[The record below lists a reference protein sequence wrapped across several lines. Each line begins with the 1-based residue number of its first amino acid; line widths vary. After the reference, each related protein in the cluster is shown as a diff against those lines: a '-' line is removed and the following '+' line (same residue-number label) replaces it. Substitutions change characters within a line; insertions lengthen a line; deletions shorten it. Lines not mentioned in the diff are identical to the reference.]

1 MHSSEPRTLS
11 FSSNRSL
18 WLVSFGAACAL
29 MTWFPGRV
37 GVVRHFNLL
46 ERAYAEDL
54 IVVALLVVMAFLW
67 DRKPRFRIGKNRFAI
82 AAIWLIA
89 SLAFAAQFTPLLLM
103 AGLSSGF
110 GGAVSVLY
118 KLSSTAL
125 LLLWLECLNPRET
138 RALIWVMCSGLLC
151 LALVQLFLLIVQSQ
165 IAQTIFAI
173 FPTIIVG
180 TLIGFRRLGGSE
192 IASSPENEFDCGQEK
207 NSRFLP
213 AVLCISL
220 GILCFGLI
228 CSSIQAY
235 VTRNNSVLLGDA
247 LFGSFDVVGTILT
260 AFVFL
265 ALART
270 QRLYDRLR
278 DILLIIPSI
287 LTLSYILTIA
297 LPFDQMHLSF
307 VPLAIARRLI
317 VVFWLIEAMVFPQRF
332 LPAASFSLAV
342 YRVAQMAGI
351 NPLATGAMEYTSTDY
366 SLVVI
371 AELFA
376 AIVVC
381 PLITHFC
388 LEKPNDSS
396 RPKESVDADEGKI
409 NAVAAKAL
417 TREDAL
423 VDIAQRYDLSKREF
437 EVLELLA
444 AGWRAAAIAEKLV
457 LSTATVKNHMSRI
470 YGKTGVHSQDELLF
484 LIEEA
489 EKEIRS

>member
-138 RALIWVMCSGLLC
+138 RALICVMCSGLLC

-173 FPTIIVG
+173 FP
-180 TLIGFRRLGGSE
+180 
-192 IASSPENEFDCGQEK
+192 K
-207 NSRFLP
+207 NLRWL
-213 AVLCISL
+213 
-220 GILCFGLI
+220 
-228 CSSIQAY
+228 
-235 VTRNNSVLLGDA
+235 R
-247 LFGSFDVVGTILT
+247 
-260 AFVFL
+260 
-265 ALART
+265 
-270 QRLYDRLR
+270 QRLAVSKVRF
-278 DILLIIPSI
+278 LLIIV
-287 LTLSYILTIA
+287 
-297 LPFDQMHLSF
+297 LPGQNIIEKD
-307 VPLAIARRLI
+307 ARMRR
-317 VVFWLIEAMVFPQRF
+317 W
-332 LPAASFSLAV
+332 
-342 YRVAQMAGI
+342 
-351 NPLATGAMEYTSTDY
+351 
-366 SLVVI
+366 
-371 AELFA
+371 
-376 AIVVC
+376 
-381 PLITHFC
+381 
-388 LEKPNDSS
+388 
-396 RPKESVDADEGKI
+396 
-409 NAVAAKAL
+409 
-417 TREDAL
+417 
-423 VDIAQRYDLSKREF
+423 
-437 EVLELLA
+437 
-444 AGWRAAAIAEKLV
+444 
-457 LSTATVKNHMSRI
+457 
-470 YGKTGVHSQDELLF
+470 
-484 LIEEA
+484 
-489 EKEIRS
+489 